1 MAKLPGQQESMR
13 GSSPILI
20 PGLLPEMKLAF
31 VREKERAIVLA
42 PAESNVCV
50 GCDETKKS
58 CNKVRMRSMC
68 GRYAQSL
75 GAEELVESFSLAG
88 STLDQSLPLNWN
100 IAPTN
105 EIYIIRSES
114 DSRILDSASWGI
126 IAPWQKSLVDAR
138 ASQSHAINA
147 RSESIHEKP
156 TFRHAFRTSRCL
168 IPATGYYEW
177 ATSLGKYSPKQP
189 FYISRED
196 GEQLSIAGIWSSW
209 QSEKGVVIQSA
220 AIITR
225 EAVGEL
231 ATIHSRMP
239 VFMPR
244 DRWQGWLDT
253 EARDINRLV
262 KLMDVAQLDAGL
274 VAQPVS
280 SRVNVVANNGPELIT
295 PIELGEPETL
305 F

>member
-1 MAKLPGQQESMR
+1 
-13 GSSPILI
+13 
-20 PGLLPEMKLAF
+20 
-31 VREKERAIVLA
+31 
-42 PAESNVCV
+42 
-50 GCDETKKS
+50 
-58 CNKVRMRSMC
+58 MC
-68 GRYAQSL
+68 GRYAQTL
-75 GAEELVESFSLAG
+75 GAEEIVESFDLAG

-105 EIYIIRSES
+105 EIYIIRSEAN
-114 DSRILDSASWGI
+114 SRILDSASWGI
-126 IAPWQKSLVDAR
+126 ISPWQKKLADAR
-138 ASQSHAINA
+138 ALQSHAINA

-177 ATSLGKYSPKQP
+177 ATSLGNFPPKQP

-196 GEQLSIAGIWSSW
+196 DKQLSIAGIWSSW
-209 QSEKGVVIQSA
+209 QSESGQVIQSA

-239 VFMPR
+239 VFMPE
-244 DRWQGWLDT
+244 DRWENWLDT
-253 EARDINRLV
+253 EARDINRII
-262 KLMDVAQLDAGL
+262 KLMDIEQPDKGVAA
-274 VAQPVS
+274 VPVS
-280 SRVNVVANNGPELIT
+280 ARVNVVANNGAELII

>member
-1 MAKLPGQQESMR
+1 
-13 GSSPILI
+13 
-20 PGLLPEMKLAF
+20 
-31 VREKERAIVLA
+31 
-42 PAESNVCV
+42 
-50 GCDETKKS
+50 
-58 CNKVRMRSMC
+58 MC

-75 GAEELVESFSLAG
+75 GVEELVESFELAG
-88 STLDQSLPLNWN
+88 STLDQTLPLNWN

-126 IAPWQKSLVDAR
+126 IAPWQKTITEAR

-177 ATSLGKYSPKQP
+177 ATSLGKYPPKQP
-189 FYISRED
+189 FYISNEN

-209 QSEKGVVIQSA
+209 QSEKGEVIQSA

-225 EAVGEL
+225 EAVGDL

-239 VFMPR
+239 VFMPP
-244 DRWQGWLDT
+244 DRWQVWLDT
-253 EARDINRLV
+253 EVRDMNRLINMMS
-262 KLMDVAQLDAGL
+262 LDEPDAGL
-274 VAQPVS
+274 TARPVS
-280 SRVNVVANNGPELIT
+280 TRVNVVANNGAELII

>member
-1 MAKLPGQQESMR
+1 MAQRQEE
-13 GSSPILI
+13 IV
-20 PGLLPEMKLAF
+20 AF
-31 VREKERAIVLA
+31 FNLTEND
-42 PAESNVCV
+42 SNP
-50 GCDETKKS
+50 T
-58 CNKVRMRSMC
+58 
-68 GRYAQSL
+68 
-75 GAEELVESFSLAG
+75 
-88 STLDQSLPLNWN
+88 LPLNWN

-105 EIYIIRSES
+105 EIYIVKDRDRES
-114 DSRILDSASWGI
+114 NERILDSASWGL
-126 IAPWQKSLVDAR
+126 IAPWQKSFVDAR

-156 TFRHAFRTSRCL
+156 TFRDAFRTSRCL

-189 FYISRED
+189 FYITSED
-196 GEQLSIAGIWSSW
+196 GSPLSIAGIWSSW
-209 QSEKGVVIQSA
+209 RSEKGELIQSA

-244 DRWQGWLDT
+244 ERWNDWLDPK
-253 EARDINRLV
+253 NREIHSLQA
-262 KLMDVAQLDAGL
+262 LMQREHPAEGL
-274 VAQPVS
+274 VTRPVS
-280 SRVNVVANNGPELIT
+280 SRVNLVANNGAALIEE
-295 PIELGEPETL
+295 IELGEPETL